1 MIDLYKIVTE
11 AQELEDEFIFTTI
24 QPFCEDV
31 IKRKISKAELVK
43 LLSQPK
49 IVRCGE
55 CKYMTPSGMCDEFAD
70 SGIRPSASDFC
81 SYGERRADV
90 PDTNVGERR
99 ADDE

>member
-1 MIDLYKIVTE
+1 MSDDFIFRIVTE
-11 AQELEDEFIFTTI
+11 VQESEEDFIFTTI

-55 CKYMTPSGMCDEFAD
+55 CEHLTNDRICPRWERICELTGRGKAEDGYCDE
-70 SGIRPSASDFC
+70 
-81 SYGERRADV
+81 GERRV
-90 PDTNVGERR
+90 
-99 ADDE
+99 DDE